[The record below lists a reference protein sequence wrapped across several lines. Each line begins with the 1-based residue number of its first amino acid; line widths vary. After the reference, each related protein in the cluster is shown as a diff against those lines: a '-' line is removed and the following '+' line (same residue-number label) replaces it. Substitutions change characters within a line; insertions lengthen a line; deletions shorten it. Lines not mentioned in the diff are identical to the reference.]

1 MNQNKIIGL
10 TGSISTG
17 KTQVSNFLRDKG
29 EKVIDADLIAREVVD
44 IENVKE
50 KIKKA
55 FGENIYVDDKL
66 DRSGLEEIVFRDEE
80 KRQILNEI
88 EHPEIYRIILEEVKK
103 SKGRVF
109 VDIPLLFESEEL
121 NKKYGLVFDEVWLV
135 YVNREKQI
143 ERLAKRDGISKDY
156 ALEKINSQLSVEDKK
171 KLSDV
176 IIDNSGTLED
186 TFRQVEEN
194 LKRLWKKMC
203 WQGGWHIFLIL
214 ENIKLDIKKTDC
226 KCNQ

>member
-17 KTQVSNFLRDKG
+17 KTQVSNYLRDKG

-44 IENVKE
+44 LKNVKE

-66 DRSGLEEIVFRDEE
+66 DRSGLAEIVFRDEE

-121 NKKYGLVFDEVWLV
+121 NKKYNLNFDEIWLV
-135 YVNREKQI
+135 YVDREAQI
-143 ERLAKRDGISKDY
+143 KRLMNRDGISREY
-156 ALEKINSQLSVEDKK
+156 AEEKINSQISVEEKRKK
-171 KLSDV
+171 ADV
-176 IIDNSGTLED
+176 IIDNSGTLEE
-186 TFRQVEEN
+186 TFKQVEKN
-194 LKRLWKKMC
+194 LK
-203 WQGGWHIFLIL
+203 
-214 ENIKLDIKKTDC
+214 KL
-226 KCNQ
+226 

>member
-44 IENVKE
+44 LKNVKE

-66 DRSGLEEIVFRDEE
+66 DRSGLAEIVFRDEE

-109 VDIPLLFESEEL
+109 VDIPLLFESQHL
-121 NKKYGLVFDEVWLV
+121 NEKYGLDFDEVWLV
-135 YVNREKQI
+135 YVNRETQVK
-143 ERLAKRDGISKDY
+143 RLIKRDRISKGY
-156 ALEKINSQLSVEDKK
+156 ALEKINSQMSVEDKK
-171 KLSDV
+171 IMADV
-176 IIDNSGTLED
+176 IIDNSGSLEE
-186 TFRQVEEN
+186 TFKQVEEN
-194 LKRLWKKMC
+194 LKR
-203 WQGGWHIFLIL
+203 
-214 ENIKLDIKKTDC
+214 
-226 KCNQ
+226 

>member
-44 IENVKE
+44 LKNVKD

-66 DRSGLEEIVFRDEE
+66 DRSGLAEIVFRDEE

-109 VDIPLLFESEEL
+109 CGYTSSF
-121 NKKYGLVFDEVWLV
+121 
-135 YVNREKQI
+135 
-143 ERLAKRDGISKDY
+143 
-156 ALEKINSQLSVEDKK
+156 
-171 KLSDV
+171 
-176 IIDNSGTLED
+176 
-186 TFRQVEEN
+186 
-194 LKRLWKKMC
+194 
-203 WQGGWHIFLIL
+203 
-214 ENIKLDIKKTDC
+214 
-226 KCNQ
+226 

>member
-29 EKVIDADLIAREVVD
+29 EKVIDADLIAREVVNL
-44 IENVKE
+44 ENVKE

-66 DRSGLEEIVFRDEE
+66 DRSGLAEIVFRDEE

-109 VDIPLLFESEEL
+109 VDIPLLFESDHL
-121 NKKYGLVFDEVWLV
+121 NKKYGLNFDEVWLV
-135 YVNREKQI
+135 YVNRETQVK
-143 ERLAKRDGISKDY
+143 RLIKRDRISKGY
-156 ALEKINSQLSVEDKK
+156 ALEKINSQMSVEDKK
-171 KLSDV
+171 IMADV
-176 IIDNSGTLED
+176 IIDNSGSLEK
-186 TFRQVEEN
+186 TFKQVEEN
-194 LKRLWKKMC
+194 LKR
-203 WQGGWHIFLIL
+203 
-214 ENIKLDIKKTDC
+214 
-226 KCNQ
+226 